1 MQVIC
6 YSRSRTYFIFIL
18 VELLIKLLLF
28 LKLPLIDRY
37 IINEL
42 ILFFLFSVGL
52 LSSLGVAIGTV
63 SDLAYKTTEYNL
75 PISVAI
81 LIFSYKIP
89 EYIAYALPISTLL
102 TTLIIYGRLSSDR
115 ELIALGSFGVN
126 IYRLITPAL
135 VFSLAVTVITFLLN
149 ELIVPAAN
157 YQANLIQNPFIPKT
171 ELNLQKKDIFYPEYE
186 QSFTDGELAVS
197 KLKRIYF
204 AEQYQ
209 DKSLEEITIICFA
222 QDKID
227 QIITA
232 QSAQWNQDY
241 QVWDLFEVEINN
253 ISEDIESIVN
263 HKFRHKQL
271 PLSSVM
277 FQIIAQERSPE
288 DMNIRQAKK
297 YQILIQ
303 DSGQEQEI
311 ARFAVRIQ
319 QKYAFPF
326 ICFVFAL
333 IGSALGA
340 NYSQINKSQGFGLCV
355 AIVFIYYLL
364 GFALGSLG
372 IAGIVSP
379 LVAAWLPNILCL
391 NVGIWLSQTAN
402 N

>member
-1 MQVIC
+1 
-6 YSRSRTYFIFIL
+6 

-37 IINEL
+37 ITNEL

-63 SDLAYKTTEYNL
+63 SDLADKITEYNL

-81 LIFSYKIP
+81 LIFCYKIP

-126 IYRLITPAL
+126 VYRLITPAL
-135 VFSLAVTVITFLLN
+135 VFSLVVTLLTFLLN

-186 QSFTDGELAVS
+186 QSFTDNKLAAS
-197 KLKRIYF
+197 KLKTIYF

-209 DKSLEEITIICFA
+209 DKSLQQVTIICFA
-222 QDKID
+222 QDKIN

-232 QSAQWNQDY
+232 KSAQWNQEK
-241 QVWDLFEVEINN
+241 QVWDLFKVEINN
-253 ISEDIESIVN
+253 ITEDIETIAN
-263 HKFRHKQL
+263 QQFEHKQL
-271 PLSSVM
+271 PLSSIM
-277 FQIIAQERSPE
+277 FQIVAQERSPE
-288 DMNIRQAKK
+288 DMNIGQAQK
-297 YQILIQ
+297 YLTLIR
-303 DSGQEQEI
+303 DSGKEQEI

-340 NYSQINKSQGFGLCV
+340 NYSQINKSKGFGLCV
-355 AIVFIYYLL
+355 GIVFIYYLL
-364 GFALGSLG
+364 GFAIGSLG
-372 IAGIVSP
+372 IAGIISP

-402 N
+402 S

>member
-1 MQVIC
+1 
-6 YSRSRTYFIFIL
+6 

-37 IINEL
+37 ITNEL

-63 SDLAYKTTEYNL
+63 SDLADKITEYNL

-81 LIFSYKIP
+81 LIFCYKIP

-126 IYRLITPAL
+126 VYRLITPAL
-135 VFSLAVTVITFLLN
+135 VFSLVVTLLTFLLN

-186 QSFTDGELAVS
+186 QRFTDNQLAAS
-197 KLKRIYF
+197 KLKTIYF

-209 DKSLEEITIICFA
+209 DKSLQQVTIICFA
-222 QDKID
+222 QDRIN

-232 QSAQWNQDY
+232 KSAQWNQEK
-241 QVWDLFEVEINN
+241 QVWDLFKVEINN
-253 ISEDIESIVN
+253 ITEDIETIAN
-263 HKFRHKQL
+263 QQFEHKQL
-271 PLSSVM
+271 PLSSIM
-277 FQIIAQERSPE
+277 FQIVAQERSPE
-288 DMNIRQAKK
+288 DMNIGQAQK
-297 YQILIQ
+297 YLTLIR
-303 DSGQEQEI
+303 DSGKEQEI

-333 IGSALGA
+333 IGSALGS
-340 NYSQINKSQGFGLCV
+340 NYSQINKSKGFGLCV
-355 AIVFIYYLL
+355 GIVFIYYFL
-364 GFALGSLG
+364 GFAIGSLG
-372 IAGIVSP
+372 IAGIISP

-402 N
+402 S

>member
-1 MQVIC
+1 
-6 YSRSRTYFIFIL
+6 

-37 IINEL
+37 ITNEL

-63 SDLAYKTTEYNL
+63 SDLADKITEYNL

-81 LIFSYKIP
+81 LIFCYKIP

-126 IYRLITPAL
+126 VYRLITPAL
-135 VFSLAVTVITFLLN
+135 VFSLVVTLLTFLLN

-186 QSFTDGELAVS
+186 QRFTDNQLAAS
-197 KLKRIYF
+197 KLKTIYF

-209 DKSLEEITIICFA
+209 DKSLQQVTIICFA
-222 QDKID
+222 QDRIN

-232 QSAQWNQDY
+232 KSAQWNQEK
-241 QVWDLFEVEINN
+241 QVWDLFKVEINN
-253 ISEDIESIVN
+253 ITEDIETIAN
-263 HKFRHKQL
+263 QQFEHKQL
-271 PLSSVM
+271 PLSSIM
-277 FQIIAQERSPE
+277 FQIVAQERSPE
-288 DMNIRQAKK
+288 DMNIGQAQK
-297 YQILIQ
+297 YLTLIR
-303 DSGQEQEI
+303 DSGKEQEI
-311 ARFAVRIQ
+311 ARFKVRIQ
-319 QKYAFPF
+319 QKHAFPF

-333 IGSALGA
+333 IGSTLGS
-340 NYSQINKSQGFGLCV
+340 NYSQINKSKGFGLCV
-355 AIVFIYYLL
+355 GIVFIYYFL
-364 GFALGSLG
+364 GFAIGSLG
-372 IAGIVSP
+372 IAGIISP

-391 NVGIWLSQTAN
+391 SVGLWLSQIAN
-402 N
+402 S

>member
-1 MQVIC
+1 M
-6 YSRSRTYFIFIL
+6 
-18 VELLIKLLLF
+18 ELLIKLLLF

-37 IINEL
+37 ITNEL

-63 SDLAYKTTEYNL
+63 SDLADKITEYNL

-81 LIFSYKIP
+81 LIFCYKIP

-126 IYRLITPAL
+126 VYRLITPAL
-135 VFSLAVTVITFLLN
+135 VFSLVVTLLTFLLN

-186 QSFTDGELAVS
+186 QSFTDNKLAAS
-197 KLKRIYF
+197 KLKTIYF

-209 DKSLEEITIICFA
+209 DKSLQQVTIICFA
-222 QDKID
+222 QDKIN

-232 QSAQWNQDY
+232 KSAQWNQEK
-241 QVWDLFEVEINN
+241 QVWDLFKVEINN
-253 ISEDIESIVN
+253 ITEDIETIAN
-263 HKFRHKQL
+263 QQFEHKQL
-271 PLSSVM
+271 PLSSIM
-277 FQIIAQERSPE
+277 FQIVAQERSPE
-288 DMNIRQAKK
+288 DMNIGQAQK
-297 YQILIQ
+297 YLTLIR
-303 DSGQEQEI
+303 DSGKEQEI

-340 NYSQINKSQGFGLCV
+340 NYSQINKSKGFGLCV
-355 AIVFIYYLL
+355 GIVFIYYLL
-364 GFALGSLG
+364 GFAIGSLG
-372 IAGIVSP
+372 IAGIISP

-402 N
+402 S